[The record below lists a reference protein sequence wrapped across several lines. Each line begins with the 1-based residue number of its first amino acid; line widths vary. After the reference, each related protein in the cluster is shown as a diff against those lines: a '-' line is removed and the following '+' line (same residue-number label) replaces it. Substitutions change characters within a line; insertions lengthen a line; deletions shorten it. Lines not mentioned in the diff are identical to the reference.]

1 MIDFSTITT
10 FGIVRRL
17 AATGLS
23 TPSIYVL
30 ICELGQLGA
39 VQKDLAAEIEV
50 QLGSEL
56 RSLDA
61 SNITFDGLLEA
72 DAHANRP
79 GIILLAMRRWE
90 KNLIDTID
98 RNIVLLTEIG
108 PLLLLTSSDVAEC
121 ILAKAPNLRS
131 RLADVLLIGPDEALG
146 GTH

>member
-1 MIDFSTITT
+1 MIDFSTTTT
-10 FGIVRRL
+10 FGVVRRV
-17 AATGLS
+17 AAAGLS

-30 ICELGQLGA
+30 ICEPAELVA
-39 VQKDLAAEIEV
+39 VEKDLAAEIEV

-61 SNITFDGLLEA
+61 SNITFDILLEA
-72 DAHANRP
+72 NTHAEGS
-79 GIILLAMRRWE
+79 GIVLLTMRRWE
-90 KNLIDTID
+90 HDLVDSID
-98 RNIVLLTEIG
+98 RNVVLLTDAG
-108 PLLLLTSSDVAEC
+108 PLLLLTSFDVAER